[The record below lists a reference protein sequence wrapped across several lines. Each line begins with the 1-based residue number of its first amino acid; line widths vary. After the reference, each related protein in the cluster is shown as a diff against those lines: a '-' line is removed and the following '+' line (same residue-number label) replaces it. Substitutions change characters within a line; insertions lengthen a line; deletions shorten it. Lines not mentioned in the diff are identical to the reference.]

1 VIRVVFDRNTAY
13 DILAPLD
20 EFLAWMND
28 DESPRMREW
37 VRWNGNIININKT
50 AVQVVRQKES

>member
-1 VIRVVFDRNTAY
+1 MSY

-28 DESPRMREW
+28 DESPRMHEW
-37 VRWNGNIININKT
+37 VRWNGNRVNINKDT
-50 AVQVVRQKES
+50 VQSVRQKES